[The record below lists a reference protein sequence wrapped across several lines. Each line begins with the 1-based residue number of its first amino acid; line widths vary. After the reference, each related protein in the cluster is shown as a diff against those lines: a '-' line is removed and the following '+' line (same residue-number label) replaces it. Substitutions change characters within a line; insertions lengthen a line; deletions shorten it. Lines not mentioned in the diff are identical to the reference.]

1 MRILGLEKKRYSDLP
16 DEVQIKNKVSL
27 KNLTCLTLPIH
38 LMQNNEKGIIYTENQ
53 VLDHLETVNKI
64 LNENSIDVP
73 IYDLFSRT
81 KLDSEEKVRKVMS
94 KYKI

>member
-1 MRILGLEKKRYSDLP
+1 MP

-27 KNLTCLTLPIH
+27 KNLVCLTLPIY
-38 LMQNNEKGIIYTENQ
+38 LIQNNKKGMVYTENQ
-53 VLDHLETVNKI
+53 VLDHLATI
-64 LNENSIDVP
+64 NSILTEHDLNVP

-81 KLDSEEKVRKVMS
+81 KLDKEEKVRKVMQ

>member
-1 MRILGLEKKRYSDLP
+1 MYDRLLLYFL
-16 DEVQIKNKVSL
+16 L
-27 KNLTCLTLPIH
+27 
-38 LMQNNEKGIIYTENQ
+38 ENQ

>member
-1 MRILGLEKKRYSDLP
+1 
-16 DEVQIKNKVSL
+16 
-27 KNLTCLTLPIH
+27 
-38 LMQNNEKGIIYTENQ
+38 MQNNEKGIIYTENQ